1 MYCNLLFISYLLL
14 HNSSAQIL
22 GLKIYTFVLPVSVS
36 QASEHSLSLVFCKVA
51 KCWLGLSFH
60 LEAGLGKGQL
70 RDSFSLLTV
79 CLLVALGLL
88 AVCFFKTI
96 KKESPQTWLLRS
108 YVMYH
113 VLLVT
118 YAVFCWLEVSLR
130 TCTRAEDHTRAWSW
144 GHPRVCLPNLLILR
158 MKKQAQRDDL
168 AFQRYSRLVEELR
181 VDAPLFNF
189 KPVLEPESGSAKL
202 SMLLNFF
209 EPQFSNY

>member
-60 LEAGLGKGQL
+60 LEAGLGKGHL

-88 AVCFFKTI
+88 AVCFFKTS
-96 KKESPQTWLLRS
+96 KENQTPEKFSRKMS
-108 YVMYH
+108 YHSLICSIIVLGVTFHHFGYI
-113 VLLVT
+113 LLVRNINKSQVLPT
-118 YAVFCWLEVSLR
+118 LKGKRLYMGMKYLEV
-130 TCTRAEDHTRAWSW
+130 
-144 GHPRVCLPNLLILR
+144 GI
-158 MKKQAQRDDL
+158 
-168 AFQRYSRLVEELR
+168 
-181 VDAPLFNF
+181 
-189 KPVLEPESGSAKL
+189 
-202 SMLLNFF
+202 
-209 EPQFSNY
+209 